1 MFKRKLR
8 IKESN
13 ILIRKLKKK
22 RITLPRIG
30 KNNNKSINKW
40 QGKYRYNGINKVDQ
54 QSWYRSTKLRAQ
66 FENIRTEKMM
76 ARPIN

>member
-1 MFKRKLR
+1 MLTCLKERLR

-40 QGKYRYNGINKVDQ
+40 QGKYRYNGINKVDTDQ
-54 QSWYRSTKLRAQ
+54 QLRAE
-66 FENIRTEKMM
+66 FENIRTEKM